1 MYLDPGLG
9 SMIVQI
15 LIAALATAGAAFV
28 FLRNRIFGAFKKK
41 KQDDVQEETDTETVE
56 ATEESKHE

>member
-15 LIAALATAGAAFV
+15 VIAALATAGAALV
-28 FLRNRIFGAFKKK
+28 FLRNRITGVFKKK
-41 KQDDVQEETDTETVE
+41 KQDDAPETMVTEAVE
-56 ATEESKHE
+56 ATEEPKHE

>member
-15 LIAALATAGAAFV
+15 VIAALATAGAALV
-28 FLRNRIFGAFKKK
+28 FLRTRILGIFKKK
-41 KQDDVQEETDTETVE
+41 KQDDAQETMITEAVE
-56 ATEESKHE
+56 ATEELKHE